1 MTPEQCDLIVIGAGP
16 AGMAASIEASQR
28 GAQVI
33 LLDEQPTAGGQVYR
47 NVLGVSSQQAEILG
61 PDFNDGRHMAEMLAS
76 SEVDHR
82 SGVTV
87 WLGGTDGSVAYSQG
101 GIAKQVLGK
110 HILLATGAIERP
122 VPLPGWTLPGV
133 MTAGAAQILMKTSG
147 IVAEDAVLVGS
158 GPLLYLVAAQMLSA
172 GYPPKALVETQS
184 LSDLRAAMAH
194 LSGALK
200 GWRQLAKG
208 IVLIARLKR
217 AGVRRYTGAL
227 DITIQGETAAKAVC
241 FTAGGRSLRIET
253 DTVLLHQGVVPNT
266 QISRSLGVDHRYDA
280 AQRCFH
286 PVTDTYGQSS
296 APQISIA
303 GDGAGIGGAKA
314 AALSGRIAALN
325 ALSVLGHITLADR
338 DLAYSS
344 LLRKRVSEIAIRP
357 FLDRAYPPP
366 DTILR
371 PADSTIVCRCEEVTA
386 GDIRRFVTL
395 GCNGPN
401 QTKAFSRSGMG
412 PCQGRFCGQTVSEI
426 IAVET
431 GQTLDKT
438 GLYRIRAP
446 IKPVTLGELA
456 ALHPVGKQ
464 DET

>member
-16 AGMAASIEASQR
+16 AGMAAAKEASGR
-28 GAQVI
+28 GVKVI
-33 LLDEQPTAGGQVYR
+33 LLDEQPAAGGQIFR
-47 NVLGVSSQQAEILG
+47 NVLGITPRQAEILG
-61 PDFNDGRHMAEMLAS
+61 PDFTDGRHMAEWLANAQ
-76 SEVDHR
+76 VDHR
-82 SGVTV
+82 TGATV
-87 WLGGTDGSVAYSQG
+87 WQVGTDGSVTYSQD

-147 IVAEDAVLVGS
+147 IVADGAVLVGS
-158 GPLLYLVAAQMLSA
+158 GPLLYLVAAQMLAA
-172 GYPPKALVETQS
+172 GSPPKALVETQTF
-184 LSDLRAAMAH
+184 SDMRAAMTH
-194 LSGALK
+194 LAGALK
-200 GWRQLAKG
+200 GWRQLVKG
-208 IVLIARLKR
+208 VGLMARLKR

-227 DITIQGETAAKAVC
+227 DITIEGETAAKAVC
-241 FTAGGRSLRIET
+241 FTLGGQSHRIKTE
-253 DTVLLHQGVVPNT
+253 TVLLHQGVVPNT

-296 APQISIA
+296 APLISMA

-314 AALSGRIAALN
+314 AGLSGRIAALN
-325 ALSVLGHITLADR
+325 ALSVFGHMTFADR
-338 DLAYSS
+338 DLACSS
-344 LLRKRVSEIAIRP
+344 LLRKRAGEIAIRP
-357 FLDRAYPPP
+357 FLDRAYTPP

-395 GCNGPN
+395 GCSGPN
-401 QTKAFSRSGMG
+401 QTKAFSRAGMG
-412 PCQGRFCGQTVSEI
+412 PCQGRFCGQTVTEI
-426 IAVET
+426 IADET

-456 ALHPVGKQ
+456 ALYPVGKQ